1 MIIIC
6 WDYDGTLVSS
16 EFVYKN
22 IFMNY
27 LTNVGAVKQNITD
40 EYYFNQYSGR
50 HPINVI
56 KDLQKKG
63 YVDSNISLS
72 VDEWDKIF
80 QDEIKNEDDL
90 ILSKNI
96 INILSKLFQC
106 KNVYM
111 AIATSTHKKDYEIK
125 STCKSVKELKKFF
138 DIDKNVYVAG
148 DVGNKK
154 LKPDPNVYL
163 YAYND
168 ILEKNNIKD
177 KNNIFVM
184 IEDSESGCKSA
195 YEAKKIL
202 EKENNNLKS
211 YAIGYLAANK
221 YSSGDGLKANGAD
234 MIIYKPEDLEEFL
247 LNLVKDDKKII

>member
-1 MIIIC
+1 MLIIC

-27 LTNVGAVKQNITD
+27 IKKLGAVKKNITD

-50 HPINVI
+50 HPITVI
-56 KDLQKKG
+56 KDLQKNG
-63 YVDSNISLS
+63 YVDTNVELS
-72 VDEWDKIF
+72 VEKWDKIF

-90 ILSKNI
+90 ILSENI
-96 INILSKLFQC
+96 IDILSKLSSC

-111 AIATSTHKKDYEIK
+111 AIATSTHRKDYEIK
-125 STCKSVKELKKFF
+125 NNCKTVKELKKFF
-138 DIDKNVYVAG
+138 NIGKNVYVAG

-163 YAYND
+163 YAYQD
-168 ILEKNNIKD
+168 IITKNNIAD
-177 KNNIFVM
+177 KNNTLVM

-195 YEAKKIL
+195 SETKKIL
-202 EKENNNLKS
+202 CEKNNNLKAL
-211 YAIGYLAANK
+211 AIGYLATNK
-221 YSSGDGLKANGAD
+221 FSSGDSLKASGAD
-234 MIIYKPEDLEEFL
+234 IILHKPNDLEKL
-247 LNLVKDDKKII
+247 LLELAEEDKKLN

>member
-1 MIIIC
+1 M
-6 WDYDGTLVSS
+6 
-16 EFVYKN
+16 
-22 IFMNY
+22 
-27 LTNVGAVKQNITD
+27 A
-40 EYYFNQYSGR
+40 
-50 HPINVI
+50 
-56 KDLQKKG
+56 
-63 YVDSNISLS
+63 
-72 VDEWDKIF
+72 
-80 QDEIKNEDDL
+80 
-90 ILSKNI
+90 
-96 INILSKLFQC
+96 KLP
-106 KNVYM
+106 
-111 AIATSTHKKDYEIK
+111 
-125 STCKSVKELKKFF
+125 L
-138 DIDKNVYVAG
+138 
-148 DVGNKK
+148 GNKK

-195 YEAKKIL
+195 SEAKKIL

-211 YAIGYLAANK
+211 YAIGYLATNK